1 MELVSIVICTNRFSI
16 KQIINNY
23 ERQSYNNKELIIIIN
38 TKFIDINIFKNE
50 CKDMDD
56 VKIFQIDD
64 KKTLG
69 ECYNFAIKN
78 MNGDYFCK
86 MDDDD
91 FYDVNYITRQMF
103 FLKKYNCD
111 IIGKSHFYLYDSHN
125 HILYS
130 KSIPHIILGGTMIIK
145 KQIFDTI
152 QFQKLNRGEDSAFLQ
167 QAKQYFKIISSD
179 IEDFVY
185 IRYQNNYHNHTYNVD
200 IQTILGKDY
209 KIIYYKDLL
218 DKLKIFT
225 SINNTISTKI

>member
-38 TKFIDINIFKNE
+38 TKFIDIDIFKNE

-78 MNGDYFCK
+78 MISDYFCK

-103 FLKKYNCD
+103 FLKNITVILLVNLIFTYTT
-111 IIGKSHFYLYDSHN
+111 FRN

-185 IRYQNNYHNHTYNVD
+185 IRYQNLIIITLIICIGYSNYFRKRLQNY
-200 IQTILGKDY
+200 
-209 KIIYYKDLL
+209 LL
-218 DKLKIFT
+218 QRPT
-225 SINNTISTKI
+225 R